1 MDYEQDLTIDDSALD
16 IEWLE
21 QPRLMMKYIRYAS
34 QTSRDLDK
42 AKENLDIVKAE
53 MDLKIRSNP
62 EKYGLEKITEA
73 AIQNTILTSKQYQE
87 VNQTMLDAR
96 YEAEM
101 AKGAVRAM
109 EQRKDALE
117 NLVRLHGQQY
127 FAGPKVPRDLT
138 WERQERQKKV
148 DAGIAGKM
156 MRRRV

>member
-1 MDYEQDLTIDDSALD
+1 MNYEQDITIDDSALD

-21 QPRLMMKYIRYAS
+21 QPQLMIKYIRHAS

-53 MDLKIRSNP
+53 IDLKIRSNP
-62 EKYGLEKITEA
+62 EKYGLEKVTEA

-87 VNQTMLDAR
+87 VNQTMLDVK

-138 WERQERQKKV
+138 WERQERQKRV
-148 DAGIAGKM
+148 DAGVAGKM

>member
-1 MDYEQDLTIDDSALD
+1 MNYEQDITIDDSALD

-21 QPRLMMKYIRYAS
+21 QPRLFMKYARHSAEA
-34 QTSRDLDK
+34 SRDLDK

-53 MDLKIRSNP
+53 IDLKIRSNP
-62 EKYGLEKITEA
+62 EKYGLEKVTET
-73 AIQNTILTSKQYQE
+73 AIQNTILTNKQYQE
-87 VNQTMLDAR
+87 TNQAMLDAR

>member
-1 MDYEQDLTIDDSALD
+1 MNYEQDITIDDSALD

-21 QPRLMMKYIRYAS
+21 QPRLFMKYARHSAEA
-34 QTSRDLDK
+34 SRDLDK

-53 MDLKIRSNP
+53 IDLKIRSNP
-62 EKYGLEKITEA
+62 EKYGLEKVTET
-73 AIQNTILTSKQYQE
+73 AIQNTILTNKQYQE
-87 VNQTMLDAR
+87 TNQAMLDAR

-138 WERQERQKKV
+138 WERQERQKRV
-148 DAGIAGKM
+148 DAGVAGKM

>member
-1 MDYEQDLTIDDSALD
+1 MDYEKDIRIDETALD

-21 QPRLMMKYIRYAS
+21 QPRLFMQYARHS
-34 QTSRDLDK
+34 AEASRDLDK

-53 MDLKIRSNP
+53 IDLKIRSNP
-62 EKYGLEKITEA
+62 EKYGLEKVTET
-73 AIQNTILTSKQYQE
+73 AIQNTILTNKQYQE
-87 VNQTMLDAR
+87 TNQAMLDAR

-138 WERQERQKKV
+138 WERQERQKRV
-148 DAGIAGKM
+148 DAGVAGKM